1 MSIIIHNIDE
11 FVKQLKVCDQEHKV
25 AIIKAGASWC
35 EASRKISPHL
45 PEQYKCIEFNINE
58 VPQLSNF
65 FNVIR
70 TPYFICILPEKYKNV
85 SYNDLRHDGID
96 DELFN
101 KWLHRINTKIHKKN
115 PLINK
120 PN

>member
-1 MSIIIHNIDE
+1 
-11 FVKQLKVCDQEHKV
+11 V
-25 AIIKAGASWC
+25 IIKAGASWC
-35 EASRKISPHL
+35 EASRKISPRL

-65 FNVIR
+65 FNVTR
-70 TPYFICILPEKYKNV
+70 TPYFICILPDKYKNI

-101 KWLHRINTKIHKKN
+101 KWLHRINTKIKNKKKTN
-115 PLINK
+115 
-120 PN
+120 